1 MSGAL
6 LGETWRLGTAVVQIA
21 SVRIPCGTFAGWM
34 GERHWVKRFAAAAR
48 PGAYLRVLE
57 EGEAGS
63 GDRIEVLS
71 RPAES
76 VTVSE
81 AMRAYYGDAE
91 LMRRLV
97 AAPGLDPQW
106 KETAASVLARAVPAG
121 TSGPARTGGRLTVP
135 GVLPPG
141 TPVPADGALPPGAA
155 AELGHR
161 PFGFYVHVPFCQRR
175 CGYCDFNTY
184 TAAELGP
191 GVSRE
196 TYPALAAAEI
206 RLARRVLGTAA
217 GPVATVFFGGGT
229 PTLLPARQLG
239 EILRVIEG
247 EFGLAPGAEVTVE
260 ANPESVDPASL
271 AALRAAG
278 FTRISLGMQSAAPHV
293 LAVLDRVHEPGR
305 PARCAQ
311 WAREAGFEHV
321 SLDLIYGTP
330 GETDADWRESLEA
343 ALAAGPDHISAYA
356 LIVEEGTRLA
366 ARVRRGEVGVPDD
379 EAMADRY
386 LAADELLSARGL
398 GWYEVS
404 NWASGPAARCAHNQ
418 LYWTGGHW
426 WGVGPG
432 AHSHVGGV
440 RWWNVKH
447 PAAYAARLTAGTSPG
462 LAREELTGQERRLEE
477 IMLLTRLSS
486 GCPVGMLAPAGRA
499 AAATAVAD
507 GLAAEEAYAAGRVVL
522 TTRGRLLADAVIR
535 GLTD

>member
-1 MSGAL
+1 
-6 LGETWRLGTAVVQIA
+6 
-21 SVRIPCGTFAGWM
+21 
-34 GERHWVKRFAAAAR
+34 
-48 PGAYLRVLE
+48 
-57 EGEAGS
+57 
-63 GDRIEVLS
+63 
-71 RPAES
+71 
-76 VTVSE
+76 
-81 AMRAYYGDAE
+81 
-91 LMRRLV
+91 
-97 AAPGLDPQW
+97 
-106 KETAASVLARAVPAG
+106 
-121 TSGPARTGGRLTVP
+121 
-135 GVLPPG
+135 
-141 TPVPADGALPPGAA
+141 
-155 AELGHR
+155 
-161 PFGFYVHVPFCQRR
+161 VHVPFCQRR

-191 GVSRE
+191 GASRD
-196 TYPALAAAEI
+196 TYPALAAAEV
-206 RLARRVLGTAA
+206 RLARRVLGPAV

-229 PTLLPARQLG
+229 PTLLPAGQLG
-239 EILRVIEG
+239 EILRVIDG

-260 ANPESVDPASL
+260 ANPESVDEASL

-305 PARCAQ
+305 PARCAE
-311 WAREAGFEHV
+311 WARQAGFEHV

-366 ARVRRGEVGVPDD
+366 ARVRRGEVAVPDD

-404 NWASGPAARCAHNQ
+404 NWGAGPAARCQHNL

-462 LAREELTGQERRLEE
+462 LAREVLTGAERRLEE
-477 IMLLTRLSS
+477 IMLLTRLAS
-486 GCPVGMLAPAGRA
+486 GCPAELLAPAGRA

-507 GLAAEEAYAAGRVVL
+507 GLAEERAYAAGQVVL

-535 GLTD
+535 DLTD